1 METDI
6 QKYLAILSVS
16 VLYFISALIVLIN
29 PSDSILFTI
38 IRLGGIVGLL
48 SLGLS
53 VIIIPYAAQLY
64 KLFGKPFLKIHHL
77 FAALGIILLT
87 LHPIALL
94 IITLNPLIFVPAI
107 DSFISFWAL
116 AGRPALILIYIRV
129 FAALLRNK
137 LENSWRKIHW
147 LLYIAYIFG
156 YIHGILIGTD
166 FKNPFILIMFT
177 IFTILIA
184 ITFIIKRMQMR
195 KMKQKRSE

>member
-116 AGRPALILIYIRV
+116 AGRPALILIYIGV